1 MAARI
6 TEQDADARRTSILQA
21 ARWCFLNFGFAKT
34 SLDDIAR
41 RAAIS
46 RTLLYRTFRDKE
58 DIFSAVFADWLIAR
72 HPQARAAA
80 TAKGDPL
87 ERLLTMCQVMVVEP
101 WKDMV
106 GAPMSGEFYDVCERI
121 DPAISEQHY
130 RVFLECARALLPED
144 GVAEVFLLSLEGLLT
159 DEPSVATLENR
170 VKILATQFVHTG
182 AKAGGK

>member
-6 TEQDADARRTSILQA
+6 TEQDADARRASILQA

-34 SLDDIAR
+34 SLDDIAKR
-41 RAAIS
+41 TGIS
-46 RTLLYRTFRDKE
+46 RTLLYRTFKDKE

-72 HPQARAAA
+72 HPLAQAAA
-80 TAKGDPL
+80 TAEGDPF

-130 RVFLECARALLPED
+130 SVFLECVRALLPED
-144 GVAEVFLLSLEGLLT
+144 GAAEVFLLSLEGLLT
-159 DEPSVATLENR
+159 DEPSVAALENR
-170 VKILATQFVHTG
+170 VRILAARFIRPDAEAERT
-182 AKAGGK
+182 